1 MIFNSFHIKIDHDAA
16 SAFKKL
22 METMTSRSTDL
33 DYKQI
38 DDYDFLV
45 TFYQECE
52 FDHVFDQF
60 WDEGDWI
67 RT

>member
-1 MIFNSFHIKIDHDAA
+1 MISNSFHIKIDHDTA
-16 SAFKKL
+16 SAFKEL
-22 METMTSRSTDL
+22 METMTFRSTDL
-33 DYKQI
+33 EYKQI

-52 FDHVFDQF
+52 FDHVFDRF

>member
-1 MIFNSFHIKIDHDAA
+1 
-16 SAFKKL
+16 

-33 DYKQI
+33 EYKQI

-52 FDHVFDQF
+52 FDHVFDRF